1 MPGRPFDLMQ
11 HSTAPD
17 EPVESAALAGA
28 IRAVVGKLT
37 RRLRDKAPPGDLSW
51 SQARV
56 LGRLE
61 REGPATLTAL
71 ARAENMRSQSMGAIV
86 GPLEEAGLVAGAP
99 DPSDGR
105 QTILSATESGQTY
118 VRENRRT
125 RDDWLAGRIR
135 AELTREEQ
143 DEVARALT
151 LLERIAGG

>member
-1 MPGRPFDLMQ
+1 MPDE
-11 HSTAPD
+11 TAPD
-17 EPVESAALAGA
+17 ELVESAELAGA
-28 IRAVVGKLT
+28 IRAVVGKLI
-37 RRLRDKAPPGDLSW
+37 RRLRDKAPPGDLNW

-61 REGPATLTAL
+61 RDGPATLTVL

-105 QTILSATESGQTY
+105 QTILSATERGRAY
-118 VRENRRT
+118 VREYRQT
-125 RDDWLAGRIR
+125 RDDWLAARIR

-143 DEVARALT
+143 EEVARALP